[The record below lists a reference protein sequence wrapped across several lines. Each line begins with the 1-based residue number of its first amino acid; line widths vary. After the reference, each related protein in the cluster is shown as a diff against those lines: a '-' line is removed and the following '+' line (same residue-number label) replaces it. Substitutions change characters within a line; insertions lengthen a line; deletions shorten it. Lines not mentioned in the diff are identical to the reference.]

1 MFKKVPLE
9 TKEEILA
16 KVKNGE
22 TVITVANQYGISPKT
37 IYAWLNSSVKPEM
50 SILEA
55 NRLKREND
63 ELKRIIGI
71 VTLELERGKKNSHS

>member
-1 MFKKVPLE
+1 MFKKVPTE
-9 TKEEILA
+9 TREEILT

-22 TVITVANQYGISPKT
+22 TVISAANQYGISSKT
-37 IYAWLNSSVKPEM
+37 IYAWLRNSVKPDI

-55 NRLKREND
+55 NRLRREND

-71 VTLELERGKKNSHS
+71 VTLELERGKKNNHC